1 MMNDNLFPAPGPP
14 KAKSW
19 RNSDAK
25 KLLQHDL
32 ATGVIPLSGRVMNA
46 AAVFAT
52 RPEYAMFPENKFAN
66 RLSKLRTDAR
76 TCNTRRD
83 IDNVAYEHDRRLY
96 PRPPHEGDAD
106 AGVLRWEGSAAEHL
120 LKEDITAGLHLQ
132 MKPLAL
138 YKSREAFQKYSL
150 TTFRGHIYQ
159 EIKRR
164 KFITSY
170 YGR

>member
-32 ATGVIPLSGRVMNA
+32 ATGIIPLSGRVMNA

-52 RPEYAMFPENKFAN
+52 RPEYALFPENKFAN
-66 RLSKLRTDAR
+66 RLSKLRTEAR

-96 PRPPHEGDAD
+96 PHEG
-106 AGVLRWEGSAAEHL
+106 GVLRWEGSAAEQL

-138 YKSREAFQKYSL
+138 YQSREAFQQFSL

-164 KFITSY
+164 KFVTSY